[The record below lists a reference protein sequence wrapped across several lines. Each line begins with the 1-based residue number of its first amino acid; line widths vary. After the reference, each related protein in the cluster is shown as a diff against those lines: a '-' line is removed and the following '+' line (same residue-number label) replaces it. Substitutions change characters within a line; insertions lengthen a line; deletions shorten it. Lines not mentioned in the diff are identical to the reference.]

1 MTPRSTSRGILYAT
15 LPTEEPNEEE
25 KPTAAAAEDEPTTA
39 RSNAGPV
46 PADD

>member
-15 LPTEEPNEEE
+15 LPTDEPDEGES
-25 KPTAAAAEDEPTTA
+25 TAAAATDEPTATG
-39 RSNAGPV
+39 SNAGPA

>member
-15 LPTEEPNEEE
+15 LPAEEPDTEEKSTAAGTTDE
-25 KPTAAAAEDEPTTA
+25 PTAAQ
-39 RSNAGPV
+39 SSAGPA